1 MKLWQELQLKVDLGE
16 TMSLFSKIKWAFFY
30 GVGNWSFYKKEVNF
44 IIMTLQGLYYQIKL
58 KELKKEKLGLE
69 KKLEN
74 GLKKINSEKIQ
85 SKSLTFLREKLYL
98 KYGMRKNR
106 KKFAKY
112 ALWKQ
117 PNLFL
122 EEYPI
127 ILSTTFSSITSLS
140 SEVVYD
146 YLIIDEASQVD
157 LATGSLALACAKNV
171 VVVGD
176 SKQLPNVITEE
187 NKKRSE
193 EIFNSYKIAIGYKNT
208 KSFLQS
214 ILEVIPNIPQVL
226 LKEHYRCHPKIIN
239 FCNQKFYGG
248 KLVIMTEDHGEKNV
262 LSVLKTVEGNHERNH
277 YSQRQVDVIKKEV
290 LPTFKEDPNNI
301 GIIAPYN
308 NQVLALKKAIKGVE
322 IATVHKFQ
330 GREKDDIIISTV
342 DDKVTDFSDDPCL
355 LNVAISRA
363 KKKLCVVVSG
373 NEIKLDTNISD
384 LISYIEYN
392 NFEIKKSKIN
402 SVFDYL
408 YKQYTKKRFEYLK
421 KEKKISEFDSENLL
435 YSLLCEILKKEEFMG
450 LDIICHQPLNM
461 LISDYSLLD
470 SVEKDYAMNL
480 RTHLDFLL
488 YKKIDKKP
496 LLAIEVDG
504 VKYHQMS
511 VVQKERD
518 MLKNAIL
525 EKYKIPFLRLSTN
538 ESCEKE
544 KIIKKLEKVLSITK

>member
-1 MKLWQELQLKVDLGE
+1 
-16 TMSLFSKIKWAFFY
+16 
-30 GVGNWSFYKKEVNF
+30 
-44 IIMTLQGLYYQIKL
+44 
-58 KELKKEKLGLE
+58 
-69 KKLEN
+69 
-74 GLKKINSEKIQ
+74 
-85 SKSLTFLREKLYL
+85 
-98 KYGMRKNR
+98 
-106 KKFAKY
+106 
-112 ALWKQ
+112 
-117 PNLFL
+117 
-122 EEYPI
+122 
-127 ILSTTFSSITSLS
+127 
-140 SEVVYD
+140 
-146 YLIIDEASQVD
+146 
-157 LATGSLALACAKNV
+157 
-171 VVVGD
+171 
-176 SKQLPNVITEE
+176 
-187 NKKRSE
+187 
-193 EIFNSYKIAIGYKNT
+193 
-208 KSFLQS
+208 
-214 ILEVIPNIPQVL
+214 
-226 LKEHYRCHPKIIN
+226 
-239 FCNQKFYGG
+239 
-248 KLVIMTEDHGEKNV
+248 MTEDHGEKNV